1 MKLIVLDVFI
11 LAILPW
17 ISARTSG
24 VTACP
29 VLTSIYRAFSH
40 SAASSAFVS
49 FKNENPL
56 ALYAEDDLIVSQ
68 GEIKNARAE
77 ETKTILAISKYFLFI
92 TII

>member
-1 MKLIVLDVFI
+1 VF
-11 LAILPW
+11 
-17 ISARTSG
+17 
-24 VTACP
+24 
-29 VLTSIYRAFSH
+29 TSIYRAFSH

-56 ALYAEDDLIVSQ
+56 ASYAEDDLIVSQ
-68 GEIKNARAE
+68 GEIKNARAK